1 MDRQTD
7 RQTDRQIDEQTDR
20 WMDGRTDGWTDR
32 RTDTLI
38 LTLSYKT
45 KIASNF
51 LTMHQMDLN

>member
-1 MDRQTD
+1 MD

-20 WMDGRTDGWTDR
+20 QMDGRTDG

-38 LTLSYKT
+38 LTLSYKI

-51 LTMHQMDLN
+51 LTMHQILIMTMEQAS

>member
-1 MDRQTD
+1 MD

-20 WMDGRTDGWTDR
+20 QMDGQTDG

-38 LTLSYKT
+38 STLSYKT

-51 LTMHQMDLN
+51 LTMHLILIMTMDLN